1 MSFKELYLIF
11 MILILLTGSF
21 IYLKFKKGKL
31 LIVIVA
37 LLANIIY
44 ITWRV
49 TVIPSRG
56 LSLVF
61 GLALFLAELL
71 GTIGFLNFN
80 YFSSKRYKLKKKILD
95 DPYGNDVP
103 TVDILICTYNEPIDL
118 LRKTMLAALE
128 LKYNKSKLNIY
139 LCDDGRRE
147 AVKNLSQEY
156 GVNYI
161 TREDNKGAKAGNINN
176 AFKLTNGELVAILDA
191 DMIAKRNFLIKTVA
205 YFENEKVAFVQVP
218 QSYYN
223 ADMYQYNLKTDL
235 PNEQDFFMRD
245 IQEARASINSVLHV
259 GTNAVFRRE
268 AVNSVG
274 GFPTFSIT
282 EDMALG
288 MKLQSSGYKS
298 ILVNEPLV
306 LGLSATTLEES
317 VKQRERWARGNVQ
330 VFKKDNPLF
339 NRGLKWNQKIAYV
352 DGLLYWFSSVQK
364 MIYIICPLVYLLF
377 GILTINSRV
386 GGLLEMYLPYLLSQM
401 VIIKI
406 ISPKNRSL
414 KWSHYYETVMA
425 PSISKAVLLELFSI
439 KSLKKFNV
447 TSKDVKFN
455 KNYFNFRFAFPH
467 VVLLTS
473 TVISWLM
480 AVKLIY
486 DSGSLLTL
494 NYIMLNILWSVY
506 NSAGLI
512 VAIKV
517 ANQKPIFRTT
527 ERVTIKEKMV
537 LHCKSGSNNKLL
549 IKNISDN
556 GLAAEV
562 LNGKEF
568 ELDDKVEIFIN
579 KTIVKGTV
587 VRKHE
592 NLYGIKFH
600 DISKEAMIE
609 IMKIYI
615 DNLKPYYELKRDDI
629 C

>member
-1 MSFKELYLIF
+1 MEFKELYFIF
-11 MILILLTGSF
+11 MIVLLLTGSF
-21 IYLKFKKGKL
+21 IYLKFKKGRL
-31 LIVIVA
+31 LIVILA

-49 TVIPSRG
+49 TVIPSTG

-80 YFSSKRYKLKKKILD
+80 YFSSKKYKLKKKILD
-95 DPYGNDVP
+95 YPCGNNVP

-118 LRKTMLAALE
+118 LRKTTLATLE

-147 AVKNLSQEY
+147 AVKNLSEEY

-176 AFKLTNGELVAILDA
+176 AFKLTNGELVVILDA
-191 DMIAKRNFLIKTVA
+191 DMIVKRNFLIKTVA

-223 ADMYQYNLKTDL
+223 TDMYQYNLNKDL

-317 VKQRERWARGNVQ
+317 VKQRERWARGNIQ
-330 VFKKDNPLF
+330 VFKKDNPMF
-339 NRGLKWNQKIAYV
+339 NRGLKWNQKIAYI

-364 MIYIICPLVYLLF
+364 MIYIISPLAYLLF
-377 GILTINSRV
+377 GILTIDSSV
-386 GGLLEMYLPYLLSQM
+386 SELLVVYLPYFLSQM
-401 VIIKI
+401 VIIKV
-406 ISPKNRSL
+406 ISPQNRSL
-414 KWSHYYETVMA
+414 KWSHYYEVVMA

-439 KSLKKFNV
+439 KPVKKFNV
-447 TSKDVKFN
+447 TSKDVKVN

-467 VVLLTS
+467 VALLTA

-480 AVKLIY
+480 AVKLIH
-486 DSGSLLTL
+486 DSRTLLTL
-494 NYIMLNILWSVY
+494 NYIMLNILWSAY
-506 NSAGLI
+506 NAAGLI

-517 ANQKPIFRTT
+517 ANQKPIFRST

-549 IKNISDN
+549 VNNISDS

-562 LNGKEF
+562 LNGKDL

-579 KTIVKGTV
+579 KAIVKGTI

-592 NLYGIKFH
+592 NLYGIKFQ

-609 IMKIYI
+609 VMKIYV